1 MARNARGL
9 ENTIARYQLSAPWAA
24 SRSRVRMA
32 SRAAAADD
40 RPVERSDLSQDFPEV
55 SCRSGNQGS
64 WKKNIYLDLRAWL
77 LVNIALT
84 NAAGCGTDRAV
95 SDLSRSGRRAA
106 ASHATTA
113 PQSCPTRCTG
123 PRPATSMSSTTSSA
137 SSEQRYAH
145 RGRGRAPGEYPL
157 WSGATVRYP
166 RACRSGETASQ
177 QWQSCGKPCRRS
189 SRCPVDRPS
198 VTHVENEPVPGKT
211 GDPLCA
217 HQTPFSAT
225 TRTVAR
231 EVTDPGG
238 KFPAFVL

>member
-1 MARNARGL
+1 MVGSPFSRRPDRVEMPGQQDVELLGRLVGYPVADTLEHLERVWARDEPRGERGALGSDRRISPSLHTYRVGTVIMARNARGL

-40 RPVERSDLSQDFPEV
+40 RPAERSDLSQDFPEV

-113 PQSCPTRCTG
+113 PSHARPDARAQDRR
-123 PRPATSMSSTTSSA
+123 PR
-137 SSEQRYAH
+137 
-145 RGRGRAPGEYPL
+145 
-157 WSGATVRYP
+157 
-166 RACRSGETASQ
+166 
-177 QWQSCGKPCRRS
+177 
-189 SRCPVDRPS
+189 
-198 VTHVENEPVPGKT
+198 
-211 GDPLCA
+211 
-217 HQTPFSAT
+217 
-225 TRTVAR
+225 
-231 EVTDPGG
+231 
-238 KFPAFVL
+238 